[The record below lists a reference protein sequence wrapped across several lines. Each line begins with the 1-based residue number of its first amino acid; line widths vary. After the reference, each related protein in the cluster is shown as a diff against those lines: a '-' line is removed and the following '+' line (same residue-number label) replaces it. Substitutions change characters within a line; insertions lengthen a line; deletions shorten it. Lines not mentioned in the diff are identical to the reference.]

1 MRRLIRVLFSRFFI
15 SGAVILVELV
25 GLAYVV
31 FELSVYSAYFL
42 VLNLFLNLV
51 FLFYVLN
58 TDSNPEY
65 KLTWTYV
72 LIFLPIF
79 GAVLF
84 VLFYKRRMSS
94 KRVQRAADISA
105 ALVCGG
111 EDEEVIF
118 KLCECDAYAGGK
130 AAAILKEDRLFSLYT
145 DTVSHYFGSGE
156 EMFSALLS
164 DIREAKEFVFLE
176 YFIIKDGIMW
186 QSLCE
191 ALVERAAAGVEIRLL
206 YDDLGCMETLP
217 RGFFNSLSDAGIKVS
232 PFARVTPKVSAVHN
246 NRDHRKICI
255 VDGRVGYTG
264 GVNIGDEYIN
274 LTHTHGHWKDGGIR
288 LFGDAVLGLCRLFL
302 MQWGLNTG
310 ACEDYCGYLKEE
322 KAVGDGGFYL
332 PFGSGP
338 YPLYKTQIGKRAIMD
353 LINQAKRY
361 LYVTTPYLIV
371 DYDLTEAL
379 CGAAGR
385 GVDVRII
392 TPGVADKR
400 MIKLITKS
408 AYPNLLERGVKIYE
422 YTPGFIHEKIIAVDG
437 EYAMVSTINLDY
449 RSLVHHYEDGV
460 WIYNSPVVKEVTAEF
475 LRTIEKS
482 KKIEPGDAVLKP
494 MQRLIRALVKIFAP
508 LL

>member
-31 FELSVYSAYFL
+31 FELSVYSVNFL
-42 VLNLFLNLV
+42 ILNLVLNLV

-58 TDSNPEY
+58 TDTNPEY

-72 LIFLPIF
+72 LIFLPIL

-84 VLFYKRRMSS
+84 VLFYKRRLSR
-94 KRVQRAADISA
+94 KRLERAAQISSS
-105 ALVCGG
+105 LESGK
-111 EDEEVIF
+111 DREETLS
-118 KLCECDAYAGGK
+118 KLMECNEYAGGK
-130 AAAILKEDRLFSLYT
+130 AAAILREDPLLSLYRG
-145 DTVSHYFGSGE
+145 TVSDYFGSGE
-156 EMFSALLS
+156 EMFSSMLR
-164 DIREAKEFVFLE
+164 DIRGAKEFVFLE
-176 YFIIKDGIMW
+176 YFIIRKGVMW
-186 QSLCE
+186 QKLSE
-191 ALVERAAAGVEIRLL
+191 ALTERARAGVEIRLI
-206 YDDLGCMETLP
+206 YDDVGCMDKLP
-217 RGFFNSLSDAGIKVS
+217 RGFLDGLLAAGVRIT
-232 PFARVTPKVSAVHN
+232 PFARVTPRVSAVHN

-255 VDGRVGYTG
+255 VDGSVGYTG
-264 GVNIGDEYIN
+264 GINIGDEYIN
-274 LTHTHGHWKDGGIR
+274 LTHPHGHWKDGGIR
-288 LFGDAVLGLCRLFL
+288 LFGDAVSGLCRLFL
-302 MQWGLNTG
+302 MQWGFNTG
-310 ACEDYCGYLKEE
+310 TCEDYSGYLKEE
-322 KAVGDGGFYL
+322 KALGDGGFYL

-379 CGAAGR
+379 CGAACR

-392 TPGVADKR
+392 TPGVADKK

-408 AYPNLLERGVKIYE
+408 AYPNLLARGVKVYE
-422 YTPGFIHEKIIAVDG
+422 YTPGFIHEKTLVCDG
-437 EYAMVSTINLDY
+437 EYALISTINLDY

-460 WIYNSPVVKEVTAEF
+460 WIYDSPVVKEVEEEF
-475 LRTIEKS
+475 FGTVEKS
-482 KKIEPGDAVLKP
+482 EKIDVKSA
-494 MQRLIRALVKIFAP
+494 RLGPSERFVRALVKIFAP